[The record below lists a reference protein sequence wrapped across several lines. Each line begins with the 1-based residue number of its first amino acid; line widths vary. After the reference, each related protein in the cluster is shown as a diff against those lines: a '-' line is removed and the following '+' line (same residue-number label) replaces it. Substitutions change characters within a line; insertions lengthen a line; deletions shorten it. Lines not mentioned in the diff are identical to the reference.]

1 MTDVIQRSRV
11 TGRDVVLGRSAMYLL
26 HFELLRLE
34 SLLKLKLSSIGWLN
48 LVRYSGSIHVM
59 FDHD

>member
-1 MTDVIQRSRV
+1 MTDVIQRSWV
-11 TGRDVVLGRSAMYLL
+11 TGRDVALGRSAMYLL

-34 SLLKLKLSSIGWLN
+34 SLLKLSSIGGLD
-48 LVRYSGSIHVM
+48 LVRYSGSLHVM

>member
-11 TGRDVVLGRSAMYLL
+11 TGRDVVLGRSATYLL

-34 SLLKLKLSSIGWLN
+34 SLLKLSSIGWLD
-48 LVRYSGSIHVM
+48 LVRYAGSIHVM